1 MNGGTSRVI
10 VGVDGT
16 EGSIEAL
23 RWAAHEAARR
33 RWPLSIVTCA
43 ELPLVVEAGA
53 VGPVGV
59 GGSGSLEL
67 IVADHEAVNQ
77 RAVALARSWGLPIAV
92 TGETIFGAP
101 GYALVS
107 SSTPDD
113 VVVVGATSHPGR
125 ISDLLGS
132 VATVV
137 AHRARGP
144 VAVVHGTGRR
154 DAAIGRIVVGVDG
167 SEGSDRAIEAAACE
181 AVKCGAELVLVHAWS
196 YPYPG
201 QRATGQRQPRDD
213 MRLDAMRTLELA
225 AQWADEVAPNV
236 RCTPIV
242 SEDSPAN
249 ALIDAG
255 RDADLIVVGTRGRGG
270 FASLLLGSVSRTVLQ
285 HATVPVVVVPA
296 SASAASARSALEL
309 PDLGL

>member
-1 MNGGTSRVI
+1 MNGRTSRVI

-23 RWAAHEAARR
+23 RWGAHEAARR
-33 RWPLSIVTCA
+33 QWPLSLVTCA
-43 ELPLVVEAGA
+43 ELPLAVEAGA
-53 VGPVGV
+53 VGAGSV
-59 GGSGSLEL
+59 GGTGSLEL
-67 IVADHEAVNQ
+67 IIADHEAINQ
-77 RAVALARSWGLPIAV
+77 RAVALCRSLGLPIEV

-107 SSTPDD
+107 TSTPED

-137 AHRARGP
+137 AHRARCP
-144 VAVVHGTGRR
+144 VVVVHGTRRR
-154 DAAIGRIVVGVDG
+154 DASIGRIVVGVDG
-167 SEGSDRAIEAAACE
+167 SEGSDRAIEAAAQE
-181 AVKCGAELVLVHAWS
+181 AVKCGAEVVLVHAWN
-196 YPYPG
+196 YPYSGRRASG
-201 QRATGQRQPRDD
+201 QREPRDD

-225 AQWADEVAPNV
+225 AQWADEVAPSV
-236 RCTPIV
+236 RVTPIICEE
-242 SEDSPAN
+242 SA
-249 ALIDAG
+249 AKAIIDAG

-285 HATVPVVVVPA
+285 HATVPVVVVPFQP
-296 SASAASARSALEL
+296 LT
-309 PDLGL
+309 